1 MNDIYSPNAVKERE
15 NYIIDHIG
23 LSASVLMERAGLFLA
38 DEAEK
43 HVKDRRV
50 PILILAG
57 PGNNGGDGLAAARIL
72 AERGYRLAIIQ
83 TNCNKHSNLF
93 EYEMKILTRLKD
105 EFEYPI
111 DFVEYIPVNS
121 EVCIDCI
128 FGTGLN
134 RDPDEDTL
142 QLISRINGSNMT
154 VISADIPSGLDADN
168 GSVRIDAIKADVT
181 LTFGGLKT
189 GLYYGKAP
197 DHTGTV
203 RLCDVGITFRD
214 LKPSFYSLDEEDF
227 KKNGFFKSHTAHK
240 GTYGKTLV
248 VAGSSGIFGA
258 AFLCAKACFYSGA
271 GLVKVYTH
279 ENNRHSF
286 ESMLPEAMYGF
297 YDENPDEGFLLEEI
311 KKADTLVA
319 GPGLS
324 VCNTSKEIMDIIV
337 RKGDLSGKTLVFDAD
352 ALNILSE
359 DSNLFEDLVNN
370 VKEAKADCVFTP
382 HRAELSR
389 LSGNASDI
397 NRYAASFYDRYGIVL
412 VEKAAKTRIFGEERY
427 INLSGNEGMATAG
440 SGDVLSGILGGM
452 LYRLKAGGE
461 GNFAKNVAFSV
472 FFHGYAGNLAK
483 LDKDSV
489 TMTATDMLDKIPKAW
504 ERLI

>member
-1 MNDIYSPNAVKERE
+1 MNDIFSPQAVKERE
-15 NYIIDHIG
+15 NFIIDHIG
-23 LSASVLMERAGLFLA
+23 LPASVLMERAGLFLA

-43 HVKDRRV
+43 HVKDKRN

-72 AERGYRLAIIQ
+72 AERGYSIDIIQ

-93 EYEMKILTRLKD
+93 EYESKILTRLRD
-105 EFEYPI
+105 EFEYP
-111 DFVEYIPVNS
+111 VEYTDYVPVNS
-121 EVCIDCI
+121 EVCLDCLY
-128 FGTGLN
+128 GTGLN
-134 RDPDEDTL
+134 RDLDEDTVA
-142 QLISRINGSNMT
+142 LINRINNSSLT
-154 VISADIPSGLDADN
+154 VISADIPSGLDADT
-168 GSVRIDAIKADVT
+168 GDLRPVAVSADVT

-189 GLYYGKAP
+189 GLFYGKAP
-197 DHTGTV
+197 DYTGTV
-203 RLCDVGITFRD
+203 RLCDVGIRMQD

-227 KKNGFFKSHTAHK
+227 KENGFFKSHTAHK

-248 VAGSSGIFGA
+248 VAGSESIFGA
-258 AFLCAKACFYSGA
+258 AFLCAKASFYSGA

-286 ESMLPEAMYGF
+286 ENMLPEAMFGF
-297 YDENPDEGFLLEEI
+297 YDKSPDADFLVSETA
-311 KKADTLVA
+311 KADTLVV

-324 VCNTSKEIMDIIV
+324 SGEAAKEIVKIIV
-337 RKGDLSGKTLVFDAD
+337 RRCDLKGKILVFDAD
-352 ALNILSE
+352 ALNILAE
-359 DSNLFEDLVNN
+359 DKSLFEDLVKA
-370 VKEAKADCVFTP
+370 VKESGVSCVFTP
-382 HRAELSR
+382 HRAELMR
-389 LSGNASDI
+389 LSGNAPDI
-397 NRYAASFYDRYGIVL
+397 NAYAASFYENYGIVL

-489 TMTATDMLDKIPKAW
+489 TMTATDMLNKIPKAW